1 MNKLL
6 KSVIG
11 LTAIPLIG
19 GVLAG
24 PAVSETRELRY
35 AMGHPPGSFVVD
47 AGQAYADAV
56 GEYSNGELSVKVYA
70 MSLLNMAETSA
81 GLRDGIADIGFVLT
95 PYFPAEYPHTN
106 LLSESSM
113 LLRLYGDKIVGKEG
127 LGVCAA
133 ETF

>member
-47 AGQAYADAV
+47 AGQA
-56 GEYSNGELSVKVYA
+56 
-70 MSLLNMAETSA
+70 MPM
-81 GLRDGIADIGFVLT
+81 R
-95 PYFPAEYPHTN
+95 
-106 LLSESSM
+106 SENIRTES
-113 LLRLYGDKIVGKEG
+113 
-127 LGVCAA
+127 CQ
-133 ETF
+133 